1 MYVCIAEKKTRYGA
15 TPAWANTF
23 LHFQPPSE
31 SPMFLSEEKRFARDP
46 NARVRFQ
53 KDEKAKKLMA
63 EAMRIEGIKTH
74 SNFFKQK
81 VEYEEAVKDIR
92 EQNKMKT
99 KLEAQMAYEQV
110 K

>member
-1 MYVCIAEKKTRYGA
+1 
-15 TPAWANTF
+15 
-23 LHFQPPSE
+23 
-31 SPMFLSEEKRFARDP
+31 MFLSEEQRFDRDP